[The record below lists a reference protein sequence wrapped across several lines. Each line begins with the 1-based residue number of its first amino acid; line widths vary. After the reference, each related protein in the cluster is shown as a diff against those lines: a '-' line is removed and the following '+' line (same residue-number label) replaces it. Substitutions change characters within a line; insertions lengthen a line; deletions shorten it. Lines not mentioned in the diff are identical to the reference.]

1 MWVPPQT
8 ERGLAALHSHVV
20 GAVLRLL
27 TLSLVHAWLTALTP
41 QRSLQ
46 RSSWTPGL
54 RSSRLSLGRKQIGP
68 PLPMAL
74 LQGDMFHSA
83 HDLIPIVQLVLFIV
97 AAAVRLPRVAA
108 LLRDRRVA
116 TTEALLLNVEEAV
129 SPRAAPY
136 NRGLFWLR
144 AVHLA
149 CCASL
154 LGIYAALL
162 AAPPPGVPVRV
173 LLGQVSACG
182 SRTYS

>member
-1 MWVPPQT
+1 M
-8 ERGLAALHSHVV
+8 A
-20 GAVLRLL
+20 
-27 TLSLVHAWLTALTP
+27 
-41 QRSLQ
+41 
-46 RSSWTPGL
+46 
-54 RSSRLSLGRKQIGP
+54 
-68 PLPMAL
+68 MAL
-74 LQGDMFHSA
+74 LQGDVLRGV
-83 HDLIPIVQLVLFIV
+83 HDLFAIVQLVLFLV

-108 LLRDRRVA
+108 LLRERRIA
-116 TTEALLLNVEEAV
+116 TAEALLLNVEEAV

-136 NRGLFWLR
+136 SRGLFWLR